1 VFTRSGKAARRTLA
15 RSTRLWVWARATK
28 RVAKQWMAGDGLVWL
43 HLLKTVTAALL
54 AMGIA
59 MVLELPSPRTAM
71 VTVFVLMQPMSGMVL
86 AKSFYR
92 VLGTAVGMIA
102 ALVLGGVFV
111 QQPELYMLGLT
122 LWIGACTAAAVR
134 YRHFRWYGFV
144 LAGYTAAL
152 IGIPTV
158 MQPNGLFLAALTRAA
173 EVTIGILCSS
183 AISALVLP
191 LRSSTALQR
200 TLRTRYASFSAFAAS
215 VLGERV
221 ETGAF
226 ETRFADLVDEIVG
239 FEAAR
244 AFASFEDPNMR
255 VRSRRLARLNSEFM
269 DACTRLHALHQLLK
283 RMHAG
288 QIKPVIEAVSP
299 YFGELSGLLAR
310 QSDPGMTDA
319 VAAASTVAQLGAL
332 QAMLPQRVRE
342 TRRSLETSAP
352 ELLLDFDTTMELL
365 YRFVVEFLRYTQTYA
380 SLADQHH
387 VFEHSVTKYV
397 VKTNVYVVAITFL
410 RTAVT
415 VASVG
420 AFWIAT
426 DWLSGGL
433 AVIAAAI
440 TCALSSVAPNPP
452 KLAAQMAVGASLA
465 AVAGYLVTCYGYP
478 NIEGFPLL
486 CVVLAPLLAFGAFLA
501 MRPGTS
507 GYGVGFC
514 VFFCLLAGP
523 DNVIVYAPDLLINN
537 GIAAVAGMLVSCL
550 VFTVIFPTEMPWR
563 IEKIKRDLRRQVVLA
578 CKGALTGL
586 NQQFQSTTHDLMFQL
601 RMLLMKRSVQH
612 RDALRWMLVTLE
624 VGHSAID
631 LRIEALD
638 ASYAERLQP
647 GWSTATD
654 ALRRDLAD
662 LFESPD
668 TSKLTH
674 ALASVDTTIR
684 IAQSLRDSMHEN
696 RERRHRMQRIL
707 SYLHFIR
714 SALLDRDAP
723 FYAS

>member
-1 VFTRSGKAARRTLA
+1 MVGE
-15 RSTRLWVWARATK
+15 
-28 RVAKQWMAGDGLVWL
+28 GLVWL

-59 MVLELPSPRTAM
+59 MLLELSSPRTAM

-92 VLGTAVGMIA
+92 VLGTAAGAIA
-102 ALVLGGVFV
+102 SLVLGGVFV
-111 QQPELYMLGLT
+111 QQPELYMLGMT

-134 YRHFRWYGFV
+134 YRHFQWYGFV

-158 MQPNGLFLAALTRAA
+158 MEPNDLFLAALTRAA
-173 EVTIGILCSS
+173 EVTIGILCSG
-183 AISALVLP
+183 AISALVLS
-191 LRSSTALQR
+191 LRSSTALQLK
-200 TLRTRYASFSAFAAS
+200 LRTCYPSFSAFAAS

-221 ETGAF
+221 ESYVF

-244 AFASFEDPNMR
+244 GFASFEDPNMR

-288 QIKPVIEAVSP
+288 QVKPVIEATLP
-299 YFGELSGLLAR
+299 YFRELSGLLAR
-310 QSDPGMTDA
+310 QNDPLKTDEA
-319 VAAASTVAQLGAL
+319 RAACAATELTAF

-342 TRRSLETSAP
+342 TRRVLETSAP
-352 ELLLDFDTTMELL
+352 KSLLDFDTTTELL
-365 YRFVVEFLRYTQTYA
+365 YRFVVEVLRYTQTYA
-380 SLADQHH
+380 SLADHNH
-387 VFEHSVTKYV
+387 VLERSATKYV
-397 VKTNVYVVAITFL
+397 VKTNVYLVAITFL

-415 VASVG
+415 IAGMG

-426 DWLSGGL
+426 DWPSGGL
-433 AVIAAAI
+433 AVIGAAI
-440 TCALSSVAPNPP
+440 ACALSSVSPYQP
-452 KLAAQMAVGASLA
+452 KLVAQMAAGASLA
-465 AVAGYLVTCYGYP
+465 AVAGYLITCYVYP
-478 NIEGFPLL
+478 HIDGSPLL
-486 CVVLAPLLAFGAFLA
+486 CVALAPPLAFGAFLV
-501 MRPGTS
+501 MRHGTS

-523 DNVIVYAPDLLINN
+523 DNVIVYTPDLLINN
-537 GIAAVAGMLVSCL
+537 GIAVVAGMLVSCL

-563 IEKIKRDLRRQVVLA
+563 IEKMKRDLRRQVVFA
-578 CKGALTGL
+578 CMGALSGL
-586 NQQFQSTTHDLMFQL
+586 NQQFQSSTHDLMFQL
-601 RMLLMKRSVQH
+601 RMLLMKRSAQH

-624 VGHSAID
+624 VGHSTID
-631 LRIEALD
+631 LRNEALD
-638 ASYAERLQP
+638 APYAERFQP
-647 GWSTATD
+647 GWRTSID
-654 ALRRDLAD
+654 AVRRDLAR
-662 LFESPD
+662 LFEHPD
-668 TSKLTH
+668 TGRLTD
-674 ALASVDTTIR
+674 ALTSVDTAIR
-684 IAQSLRDSMHEN
+684 IAQSLRDLLREN
-696 RERRHRMQRIL
+696 PERRHRMQRIL

>member
-1 VFTRSGKAARRTLA
+1 MFTRSGKAARRTLA
-15 RSTRLWVWARATK
+15 GSTRLWVWARATK
-28 RVAKQWMAGDGLVWL
+28 IVAREWMAGDGLVWL

-59 MVLELPSPRTAM
+59 MLLELPSPRTAM

-92 VLGTAVGMIA
+92 VLGTAAGMIA

-111 QQPELYMLGLT
+111 QQPELYMLGMT

-134 YRHFRWYGFV
+134 YRHFQWYGFV

-191 LRSSTALQR
+191 LRSSTALQHK
-200 TLRTRYASFSAFAAS
+200 LRTRYASFSAFAAS

-221 ETGAF
+221 ENSAF

-244 AFASFEDPNMR
+244 GFASFEDPNMR

-288 QIKPVIEAVSP
+288 QVKPVIEAASP
-299 YFGELSGLLAR
+299 YFRELSGLLAR
-310 QSDPGMTDA
+310 QNDPGKADEVRA
-319 VAAASTVAQLGAL
+319 ASAAAELSAL

-342 TRRSLETSAP
+342 TRRSLATSAP

-365 YRFVVEFLRYTQTYA
+365 YRFVVEVLRYTQTYA
-380 SLADQHH
+380 SLADHNH
-387 VFEHSVTKYV
+387 VLERSVTKYV

-410 RTAVT
+410 RTAVA

-426 DWLSGGL
+426 DWPSGGL

-440 TCALSSVAPNPP
+440 TCALSSVSPNPP
-452 KLAAQMAVGASLA
+452 KLAAQMAAGASLA
-465 AVAGYLVTCYGYP
+465 AVAGYLVTCYVYP
-478 NIEGFPLL
+478 CIDGFPLL
-486 CVVLAPLLAFGAFLA
+486 CVALAPLLAFGAFLA

-523 DNVIVYAPDLLINN
+523 DNVIAYAPDLLINN

-563 IEKIKRDLRRQVVLA
+563 IGKIKRDLRRQVVLA
-578 CKGALTGL
+578 CTGALTGL
-586 NQQFQSTTHDLMFQL
+586 NQQFQSSTHDLMFQL
-601 RMLLMKRSVQH
+601 RMLLMKRSEQH
-612 RDALRWMLVTLE
+612 RDAVRWMLVTLE
-624 VGHSAID
+624 VGHSTID
-631 LRIEALD
+631 LRNEALD
-638 ASYAERLQP
+638 APYAERLQP
-647 GWSTATD
+647 GWRTSID
-654 ALRRDLAD
+654 AVRRDLAE
-662 LFESPD
+662 LFEHPD
-668 TSKLTH
+668 TGRLTY
-674 ALASVDTTIR
+674 ALASVDTAIR
-684 IAQSLRDSMHEN
+684 VAQSLRDSLREN
-696 RERRHRMQRIL
+696 PERRHRMQRIL

-723 FYAS
+723 F

>member
-1 VFTRSGKAARRTLA
+1 
-15 RSTRLWVWARATK
+15 
-28 RVAKQWMAGDGLVWL
+28 MAGDGLVWL
-43 HLLKTVTAALL
+43 HLSKTVTAALL

-71 VTVFVLMQPMSGMVL
+71 VTVFVLMQPMSSMVL

-92 VLGTAVGMIA
+92 VLGTAAGTIA

-111 QQPELYMLGLT
+111 QQPELYMLGMT

-134 YRHFRWYGFV
+134 YRNFRWYGFV

-226 ETRFADLVDEIVG
+226 ETRFADLIDEIVG

-244 AFASFEDPNMR
+244 GFASFEDPNMR

-283 RMHAG
+283 RMHTGHA
-288 QIKPVIEAVSP
+288 KPVIEAASP
-299 YFGELSGLLAR
+299 YFRELSGLLGR
-310 QSDPGMTDA
+310 QNDPRKTDEVRA
-319 VAAASTVAQLGAL
+319 ASAAAELSAL
-332 QAMLPQRVRE
+332 QTRLPQLVRE

-352 ELLLDFDTTMELL
+352 ELLLDFDTAMELL

-380 SLADQHH
+380 SLADHNH
-387 VFEHSVTKYV
+387 VLERSVTKYV

-426 DWLSGGL
+426 DWPSGGL

-440 TCALSSVAPNPP
+440 TCALSSVAP
-452 KLAAQMAVGASLA
+452 KLAAQMAAGASLA

-501 MRPGTS
+501 MRPGTT

-586 NQQFQSTTHDLMFQL
+586 NQQFQSSTHDMMFQL
-601 RMLLMKRSVQH
+601 RMLLMKRSAQH

-631 LRIEALD
+631 LRIEGLD
-638 ASYAERLQP
+638 APYAEQLQP
-647 GWSTATD
+647 GWSTSID
-654 ALRRDLAD
+654 AVRRDLAE
-662 LFESPD
+662 LFEYPD
-668 TSKLTH
+668 TRRLTH
-674 ALASVDTTIR
+674 ALASVDAAIR
-684 IAQSLRDSMHEN
+684 IAQSLRNSLHEN
-696 RERRHRMQRIL
+696 SERRHRMQRIL

>member
-1 VFTRSGKAARRTLA
+1 
-15 RSTRLWVWARATK
+15 
-28 RVAKQWMAGDGLVWL
+28 MAGDGLVWL
-43 HLLKTVTAALL
+43 HLSKTVTAALL

-71 VTVFVLMQPMSGMVL
+71 VTVFVLMQPMSSMVL

-92 VLGTAVGMIA
+92 VLGTAGGTIA

-111 QQPELYMLGLT
+111 QQPELYMLGMT

-134 YRHFRWYGFV
+134 YRNFRWYGFV

-226 ETRFADLVDEIVG
+226 ETRFADLIDEIVG

-244 AFASFEDPNMR
+244 GFASFEDPNMR

-283 RMHAG
+283 RMHTG
-288 QIKPVIEAVSP
+288 QAKPVIEAASP
-299 YFGELSGLLAR
+299 YFRELSGLLGR
-310 QSDPGMTDA
+310 QNDPRKTDEVRA
-319 VAAASTVAQLGAL
+319 ASAAAELSAL
-332 QAMLPQRVRE
+332 QTRLPQLVRE

-352 ELLLDFDTTMELL
+352 ELLLDFDTAMELL

-380 SLADQHH
+380 SLADHNH
-387 VFEHSVTKYV
+387 VLERSVTKYV

-426 DWLSGGL
+426 DWPSGGL

-440 TCALSSVAPNPP
+440 TCALSSVAP
-452 KLAAQMAVGASLA
+452 KLAAQMAAGASLA

-486 CVVLAPLLAFGAFLA
+486 CVLLAPLLAFGAFLA
-501 MRPGTS
+501 MRPGTT

-586 NQQFQSTTHDLMFQL
+586 NQQFQSSTHDMMFQL
-601 RMLLMKRSVQH
+601 RMLLMKRSAQH

-631 LRIEALD
+631 LRIEGLD
-638 ASYAERLQP
+638 APYAEQLQP
-647 GWSTATD
+647 GWSTSID
-654 ALRRDLAD
+654 AVRRDLAE
-662 LFESPD
+662 LFEYPD
-668 TSKLTH
+668 TRRLTH
-674 ALASVDTTIR
+674 ALASVDAAIR
-684 IAQSLRDSMHEN
+684 IAQSLRNSLHEN
-696 RERRHRMQRIL
+696 SERRHRMQRIL